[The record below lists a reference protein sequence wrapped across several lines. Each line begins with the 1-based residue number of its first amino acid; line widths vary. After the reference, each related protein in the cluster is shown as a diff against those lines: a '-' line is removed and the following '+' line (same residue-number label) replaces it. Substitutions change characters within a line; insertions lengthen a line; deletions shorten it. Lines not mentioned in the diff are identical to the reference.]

1 MLWGLSLLLAAQVG
15 SVICEEQ
22 HMLGSNGDGLNQIR
36 EKLVEAEIIP
46 TVIDD
51 FPPALGLSASWKRD
65 SADLGNTLKPKHLK
79 KAPKVHL
86 DRIDSD
92 DSLEAILKKHAT
104 YVVVLTDPDAPSR
117 DDPKWSEFC
126 HWIATGT
133 SISSSTTSKHHLK
146 DLVKY
151 KAPAPPPK
159 TGKHRYVFLAFAAA
173 NGTTEKLHLTKPK
186 ERKHW
191 GSEDAGHGVREWA
204 QRNGLAPV
212 AANFI
217 YAENEEQ

>member
-1 MLWGLSLLLAAQVG
+1 MLWRYSLLFAAQVG
-15 SVICEEQ
+15 SVIGKGQ
-22 HMLGSNGDGLNQIR
+22 HVLGSSGDGLNRIR
-36 EKLVEAEIIP
+36 DKLLEAEIIP

-51 FPPALGLSASWKRD
+51 FPRSW
-65 SADLGNTLKPKHLK
+65 
-79 KAPKVHL
+79 
-86 DRIDSD
+86 
-92 DSLEAILKKHAT
+92 HAT

-126 HWIATGT
+126 HWIAAGT
-133 SISSSTTSKHHLK
+133 KISSSTTSKHHLK
-146 DLVKY
+146 DIVKY

-159 TGKHRYVFLAFAAA
+159 TGKHRYVFFAFVAA

-204 QRNGLAPV
+204 LQNGLAPV